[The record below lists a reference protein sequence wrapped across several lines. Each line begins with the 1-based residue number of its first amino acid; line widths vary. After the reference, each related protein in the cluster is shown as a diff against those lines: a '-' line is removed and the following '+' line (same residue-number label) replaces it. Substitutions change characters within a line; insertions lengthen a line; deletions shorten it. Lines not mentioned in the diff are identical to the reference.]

1 LLHAQAELA
10 RLFLVKEAEER
21 VLSDH
26 STRREQLRQDR
37 GGLQE
42 KVQAAH
48 TAWRTEQESLL
59 NRELAVNDLR
69 HRQDTLVGRLRDD
82 YQVELAALYEEQ
94 QAKSASESAS
104 LRDPIDIDAANK
116 EIEELRGKL
125 QRLGS
130 VNL

>member
-1 LLHAQAELA
+1 M
-10 RLFLVKEAEER
+10 
-21 VLSDH
+21 LSDH

-69 HRQDTLVGRLRDD
+69 HRQDTLVGRLRDGTG
-82 YQVELAALYEEQ
+82 V
-94 QAKSASESAS
+94 
-104 LRDPIDIDAANK
+104 AANSAQLAGAVRPLAQAAWLEARK
-116 EIEELRGKL
+116 AGA
-125 QRLGS
+125 
-130 VNL
+130 V